1 MMDKN
6 SEKFF
11 DNAFD
16 LKNANLS
23 KRKLRE
29 MINQQMIEFKEFV
42 ENRKIEEY
50 GKELRETEGHG
61 NKNLRILS
69 DLLAE
74 PSKREGLST
83 DELQFLYTRLVLETK
98 EDITTIGRPSYDKE
112 ADMKSYKLLF
122 KIRDEN
128 DYLFQAISDMARL
141 LGRSETSN
149 EWNDYDKWVGDENV
163 GKENLIKKITEDINK
178 CYRRFENELRY
189 RGVHVRK
196 RPVFS
201 KTRCNAVFMTP
212 YIYPVLPLL
221 FVLNAIYKVRG
232 DGHKHDKADLLKYN
246 TFCSLTDNVYET
258 FVLSEAS
265 EHLLENVEDVLVA
278 HLSLYKSTVF
288 PAWKYRG
295 IDFRY
300 AGEPRSERAL
310 FNRHIAFAFP
320 LCRAKKLAKDIAEE
334 YSLDDKQAVELSRNL
349 PKYLLN
355 DTYGE
360 IEVENKYGKETL
372 DIIKGFRILAD
383 PTTYYQNK
391 KLTEIYKAE
400 VWSRLQGSA
409 KRMFVNPDAIL
420 KNYPEELYGFLEK
433 YFEYISLS
441 KYVLFHSA
449 PYYPLYGKERALP
462 EHYRKLVHEFK
473 NSCRKTEDEYKEELF
488 RDMKWETVKEMR
500 PSLKNE
506 ILRSFTPKSAID
518 YLLADLERE
527 PNDES
532 DMQHQINIYLK
543 NNTAIP
549 PLPSD
554 SNEIC
559 AVHKLM
565 RKTAANV
572 VGHYAAAMIVS
583 AHIQELQ
590 QRDNGKEDENKGEE

>member
-1 MMDKN
+1 MMDETGK
-6 SEKFF
+6 KFF
-11 DNAFD
+11 DSAFD

-29 MINQQMIEFKEFV
+29 MINQQMIEFKELV
-42 ENRKIEEY
+42 KNRKIEEY
-50 GKELRETEGHG
+50 GKELRKTKGYGNKNLRKTEGYG
-61 NKNLRILS
+61 NKNLRILAA
-69 DLLAE
+69 LLVE

-98 EDITTIGRPSYDKE
+98 EDITTIERDSYDKE

-149 EWNDYDKWVGDENV
+149 EWNDYDEWVGDENV

-189 RGVHVRK
+189 RGVHVKK

-246 TFCSLTDNVYET
+246 TSCSLTDNAYET

-320 LCRAKKLAKDIAEE
+320 LCRAKKLAEDIAEE
-334 YSLDDKQAVELSRNL
+334 CSLDDKQAVELSRNL
-349 PKYLLN
+349 PKYLLS

-391 KLTEIYKAE
+391 KLTEIYKEE

-409 KRMFVNPDAIL
+409 KRMFVNPDATL
-420 KNYPEELYGFLEK
+420 KNYPEELYGFLEN
-433 YFEYISLS
+433 YSS
-441 KYVLFHSA
+441 
-449 PYYPLYGKERALP
+449 
-462 EHYRKLVHEFK
+462 
-473 NSCRKTEDEYKEELF
+473 
-488 RDMKWETVKEMR
+488 
-500 PSLKNE
+500 
-506 ILRSFTPKSAID
+506 
-518 YLLADLERE
+518 
-527 PNDES
+527 
-532 DMQHQINIYLK
+532 
-543 NNTAIP
+543 
-549 PLPSD
+549 
-554 SNEIC
+554 
-559 AVHKLM
+559 
-565 RKTAANV
+565 
-572 VGHYAAAMIVS
+572 
-583 AHIQELQ
+583 
-590 QRDNGKEDENKGEE
+590 

>member
-1 MMDKN
+1 MMDETG
-6 SEKFF
+6 EKFF
-11 DNAFD
+11 DSAFD

-29 MINQQMIEFKEFV
+29 MINQQMAEFKEFV
-42 ENRKIEEY
+42 ENRKIEEH
-50 GKELRETEGHG
+50 GKELRKTKGYG
-61 NKNLRILS
+61 NKNLRILAA
-69 DLLAE
+69 LLVE

-98 EDITTIGRPSYDKE
+98 EDITTIERPSYDKE

-122 KIRDEN
+122 KIRGEN

-149 EWNDYDKWVGDENV
+149 EWNDYDEWVGDENV

-189 RGVHVRK
+189 RGVHVKK

-246 TFCSLTDNVYET
+246 TSCSLTDNTYET

-265 EHLLENVEDVLVA
+265 EHLLENVEDVLVK

-288 PAWKYRG
+288 PARKYRG
-295 IDFRY
+295 IDLRY
-300 AGEPRSERAL
+300 AGEPRSEKAL

-320 LCRAKKLAKDIAEE
+320 LCRAKKLAEDIAEE
-334 YSLDDKQAVELSRNL
+334 CSLDDKQAVELSRNL

-400 VWSRLQGSA
+400 VWNRLQGSA
-409 KRMFVNPDAIL
+409 KNMFVNPDAPL

-462 EHYRKLVHEFK
+462 EHYRKLVHKFK

-500 PSLKNE
+500 PSLKSD
-506 ILRSFTPKSAID
+506 ILRSFTPQRAID
-518 YLLADLERE
+518 YLLADLERKS
-527 PNDES
+527 NDES
-532 DMQHQINIYLK
+532 NLLQQINLYLEK
-543 NNTAIP
+543 NHIAIS
-549 PLPSD
+549 PLPSG

-565 RKTAANV
+565 RKTAVNV

-583 AHIQELQ
+583 LHIQELQ
-590 QRDNGKEDENKGEE
+590 RRNCEEE

>member
-1 MMDKN
+1 MMDETG
-6 SEKFF
+6 EKFF
-11 DNAFD
+11 DSAFD

-29 MINQQMIEFKEFV
+29 MINQQMIQFQKIV
-42 ENRKIEEY
+42 ENGKIEEY
-50 GKELRETEGHG
+50 GKM
-61 NKNLRILS
+61 NLRILLA
-69 DLLAE
+69 LLAE

-98 EDITTIGRPSYDKE
+98 EDITTIERPSYDKE

-128 DYLFQAISDMARL
+128 DYLFQAISEMARL

-149 EWNDYDKWVGDENV
+149 EWNGYDKWVGDENV
-163 GKENLIKKITEDINK
+163 GKKNLIKKITEDINK

-189 RGVHVRK
+189 RGVHVKK
-196 RPVFS
+196 RPIFS
-201 KTRCNAVFMTP
+201 KERCNAVFMTP

-232 DGHKHDKADLLKYN
+232 DGHKHDKADLLKCN

-288 PAWKYRG
+288 PARKYRG
-295 IDFRY
+295 IDLRY

-310 FNRHIAFAFP
+310 FNRHIAFVFP
-320 LCRAKKLAKDIAEE
+320 LCRAKKLAEDIAEE
-334 YSLDDKQAVELSRNL
+334 CSLDDKQAAELSRNL
-349 PKYLLN
+349 PKYLL
-355 DTYGE
+355 DKTYGE
-360 IEVENKYGKETL
+360 SKIKKKYGKKAL

-409 KRMFVNPDAIL
+409 KRMFINPDESL
-420 KNYPEELYGFLEK
+420 KNFPEELYGFLGK

-500 PSLKNE
+500 PSLKSD
-506 ILRSFTPKSAID
+506 ILRSFTPQSAID
-518 YLLADLERE
+518 YLLADLERK

-532 DMQHQINIYLK
+532 NLLQQINIYLSK
-543 NNTAIP
+543 HTTIERFQKG
-549 PLPSD
+549 
-554 SNEIC
+554 SNALC

-565 RKTAANV
+565 RKTAVNV

-583 AHIQELQ
+583 LHIQELQ
-590 QRDNGKEDENKGEE
+590 RRNCEEE

>member
-1 MMDKN
+1 MEQIDRTFCDN
-6 SEKFF
+6 VF
-11 DNAFD
+11 DFE
-16 LKNANLS
+16 NANLS
-23 KRKLRE
+23 KKKLRRKLE
-29 MINQQMIEFKEFV
+29 QLMPEFAKFV
-42 ENRKIEEY
+42 ENSNIPGYKD
-50 GKELRETEGHG
+50 
-61 NKNLRILS
+61 KNFRILTA
-69 DLLAE
+69 LLTE

-83 DELQFLYTRLVLETK
+83 DGLQFLYMRLVLGME
-98 EDITTIGRPSYDKE
+98 EDITKINMRSYDDE
-112 ADMKSYKLLF
+112 ADMKSYRLLL
-122 KIRDEN
+122 KIHDEN
-128 DYLFQAISDMARL
+128 DYLFQAISNMAHL
-141 LGRSETSN
+141 LSRSETSN
-149 EWNDYDKWVGDENV
+149 KWHDYEDN

-334 YSLDDKQAVELSRNL
+334 CSLDDKQAVELSRNL

-462 EHYRKLVHEFK
+462 ENYRKLVHEFK

-590 QRDNGKEDENKGEE
+590 QRDAGKEDENKGEE